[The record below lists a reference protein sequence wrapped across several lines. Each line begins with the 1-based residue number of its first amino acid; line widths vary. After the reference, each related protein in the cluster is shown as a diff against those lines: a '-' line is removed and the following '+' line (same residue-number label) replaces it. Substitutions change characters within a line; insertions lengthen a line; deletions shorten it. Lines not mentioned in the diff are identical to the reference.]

1 MVDGG
6 WWIGRHDPI
15 HPVLSAIHVPL
26 STRESP
32 KKPFPRS
39 VYTLESVIGPEG
51 FMAKHTVWA
60 VLLLFAAA
68 GAAEAQAKHGGKLP
82 LSHDYKAGLEE
93 AKKEGKPV
101 ALYFTAEW

>member
-1 MVDGG
+1 
-6 WWIGRHDPI
+6 
-15 HPVLSAIHVPL
+15 
-26 STRESP
+26 
-32 KKPFPRS
+32 
-39 VYTLESVIGPEG
+39 
-51 FMAKHTVWA
+51 MAKHTVWA